1 MWCGAGMAALLGVLT
16 ATMVSF
22 HKVSPTAAYA
32 LVPYFLWSSYAAAL
46 TGSIYKRNPSQRGR
60 LSKRAGAAV
69 EDAARDVANAAQ
81 VWTELIN
88 KVLFNR
94 VLERQGPRLAK
105 ARFYRAVHVHARRKQ
120 LRGMSPVRPR

>member
-1 MWCGAGMAALLGVLT
+1 MWCGAGLAALLGVLT

-46 TGSIYKRNPSQRGR
+46 TASIYQRNPGQRGR

-81 VWTELIN
+81 VW
-88 KVLFNR
+88 
-94 VLERQGPRLAK
+94 
-105 ARFYRAVHVHARRKQ
+105 
-120 LRGMSPVRPR
+120 PVRVG